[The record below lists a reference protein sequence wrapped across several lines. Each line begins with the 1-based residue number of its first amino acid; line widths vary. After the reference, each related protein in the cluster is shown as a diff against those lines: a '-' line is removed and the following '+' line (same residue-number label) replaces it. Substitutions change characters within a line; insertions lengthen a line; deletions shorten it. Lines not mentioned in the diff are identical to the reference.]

1 MAQFAGTTSTYDS
14 NRLREQFSNAI
25 WMISPE
31 ETPFQSLV
39 DREDIEGKH
48 PEWQT
53 DTLATPVSSNQVL
66 EGDEYAYTQV
76 AATTRVGN
84 YTEICRKTYIFAGSN
99 EENTKAGPKSEL
111 GRERR
116 KKGTEMKTDM
126 ELALLANKAS
136 VVGDDTTNPR
146 QSAGFAAWIVTNDS
160 RGATGTDGGFA
171 AGLVTAAGNGTQRA
185 FTRALLDTVILN
197 TYTSGGNPTVFM
209 CSPYVKTVFSSF
221 MQGANTAVVNAYIRG
236 ESQATI
242 YAAADTYRSDFG
254 VIDIVP
260 NRQLARGGAAHARNG
275 FLIDRSKVAIGIFRD
290 VFEDRPAKTGDAEKR
305 ALLCEYSLIMKTQAA
320 HAVVAD
326 LFGISAAA

>member
-31 ETPFQSLV
+31 ETPFQGLV
-39 DREDIEGKH
+39 DRESINGKH

-53 DTLATPVSSNQVL
+53 DVLATPVSSNQVL

-76 AATTRVGN
+76 AATTRIGN
-84 YTEICRKTYIFAGSN
+84 YTEIARKTYIFTGSA
-99 EENTKAGPKSEL
+99 EENTKAGPNSEL

-116 KKGTEMKTDM
+116 KKGTELKTDM

-136 VVGDDTTNPR
+136 AVGDDTTNTR
-146 QSAGFAAWIVTNDS
+146 QSAGFAAWITSNDS
-160 RGATGTDGGFA
+160 RGATGTDGGFS
-171 AGLVTAAGNGTQRA
+171 AGLVAAAGNGTQRA
-185 FTRALLDTVILN
+185 LIRSLLDTSILS

-209 CSPYVKTVFSSF
+209 VSPYVKTVFSSF
-221 MQGANTAVVNAYIRG
+221 MQGTNTAVVNAYIRG

-254 VIDIVP
+254 VIDVIP
-260 NRQLARGGAAHARNG
+260 NRQLARGGATHARNG
-275 FLIDRSKVAIGIFRD
+275 FLIDTSKVAIGIWRD

-305 ALLCEYSLIMKTQAA
+305 ALLCEYTLLMKNQAA
-320 HAVVAD
+320 HGLVAD
-326 LFGISAAA
+326 LFGISASA